1 MPNSGYFDTKRDI
14 EIEKAGGFWCH
25 TCLVSHPATEQ
36 SPDPRYCQ
44 GCYEFLLKE
53 AEVLSESGS
62 TRRPGWIPKP
72 QKAQEN
78 QCPIPEYGSG
88 VLAATKAIPDKT
100 PPRVGGRPVLD
111 LPFELIKELQD
122 QGYGA
127 TEIRRRLKDKDIEV
141 NMRTLYRILSGQRV
155 LV

>member
-53 AEVLSESGS
+53 AEMLS
-62 TRRPGWIPKP
+62 PGKYPKWIPKP
-72 QKAQEN
+72 QRTQEN
-78 QCPIPEYGSG
+78 QCPIAKYGSG
-88 VLAATKAIPDKT
+88 VLAATKAIPAKT

-127 TEIRRRLKDKDIEV
+127 TEIRRQLKDKDIEV
-141 NMRTLYRILSGQRV
+141 SMRTLYRVLSGQQV
-155 LV
+155 ME